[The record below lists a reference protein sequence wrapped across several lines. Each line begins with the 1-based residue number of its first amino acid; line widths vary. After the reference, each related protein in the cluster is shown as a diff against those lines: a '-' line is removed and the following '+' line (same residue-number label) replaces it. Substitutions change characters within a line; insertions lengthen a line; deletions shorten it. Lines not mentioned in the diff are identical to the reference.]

1 VGARC
6 WAAADPYFKEKL
18 ARALLPHAVRLAGS
32 SHARYFTRGLAL
44 SLLQRKPDEWRRQH
58 ATPSSGGAAA
68 VSPKN
73 TRSGVTDPPA
83 IATATNDECDGS
95 DGEQAGRSFPAPARE
110 RKKRK
115 RSTAADEIDTLFDD
129 TIGRKVVR
137 SALELPVAPASVP
150 PKSKQGR
157 GQGGERVDG
166 HADLGAVA
174 DAIETA
180 PRRDGEKRR
189 KRRPGP

>member
-1 VGARC
+1 M
-6 WAAADPYFKEKL
+6 
-18 ARALLPHAVRLAGS
+18 RLAGS

-58 ATPSSGGAAA
+58 ATPSSSGAAA
-68 VSPKN
+68 VSPNN
-73 TRSGVTDPPA
+73 TRSGITGPPVV
-83 IATATNDECDGS
+83 ATATLDERDHS
-95 DGEQAGRSFPAPARE
+95 DGEEAGRPFPAPARE

-129 TIGRKVVR
+129 AIGRKVVR
-137 SALELPVAPASVP
+137 SALELPVDPASAP

-166 HADLGAVA
+166 RADLGAVA
-174 DAIETA
+174 DAIKVA

-189 KRRPGP
+189 KRLPGP